1 MARKLLA
8 QRLRDFCA
16 RREPVR
22 CRVDGVYGHDAL
34 GVEVQALHVGGEHLF
49 AYDEGVGTGASAGK
63 LNISA

>member
-1 MARKLLA
+1 
-8 QRLRDFCA
+8 
-16 RREPVR
+16 
-22 CRVDGVYGHDAL
+22 VYGHDAL